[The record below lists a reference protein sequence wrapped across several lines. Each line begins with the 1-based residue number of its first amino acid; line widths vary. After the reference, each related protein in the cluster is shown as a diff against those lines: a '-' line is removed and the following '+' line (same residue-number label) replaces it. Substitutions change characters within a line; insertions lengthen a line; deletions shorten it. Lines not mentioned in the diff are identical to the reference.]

1 MRVNTAVGILLRAL
15 CAIQM
20 RAVKLLTAL
29 RYLVI
34 SLLQFNSYVVIV
46 IRKI

>member
-1 MRVNTAVGILLRAL
+1 MVSTAVGILLRAL

-20 RAVKLLTAL
+20 RAVYLLTAL

-34 SLLQFNSYVVIV
+34 SMLHCNNYVVIV
-46 IRKI
+46 RLKI

>member
-1 MRVNTAVGILLRAL
+1 MVSTAVGILLRAL

-20 RAVKLLTAL
+20 RAVQLLTAL

-34 SLLQFNSYVVIV
+34 SMLHGNNCVVIV
-46 IRKI
+46 RLKI